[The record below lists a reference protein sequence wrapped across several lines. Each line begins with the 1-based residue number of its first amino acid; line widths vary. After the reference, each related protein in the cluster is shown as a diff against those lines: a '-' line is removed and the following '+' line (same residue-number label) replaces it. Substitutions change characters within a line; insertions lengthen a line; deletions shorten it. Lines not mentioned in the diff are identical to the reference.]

1 MPLKL
6 EIQDLSKYVI
16 ILTGATD
23 GIGKEMARILAKSN
37 PKRLI
42 LPARN
47 IEKGNKL
54 LEYIKS
60 SNGNANNVEIW
71 EMDLAD
77 LQSVKNFANKFIKE
91 VGELH
96 ILINNAGLVVQNQIV
111 KTKDNLEIQFQVNHL
126 AQFLLTL
133 LLLDTIKKSVS
144 AELPGKIALTSSELN
159 YFGEIDFDN
168 LNLEK
173 GNYWNFLKSYG
184 NTKLMNIIVAKEL
197 GRLVQN
203 DNITTYSLH
212 PGLIQ
217 TNVSHLNSTFSNIL
231 NRLIIKISGEITAEQ
246 GAINTLYPVFSL
258 ENKETGKYYDEGIEK
273 EPNKVANDQEV
284 AKKLWDVSEKILKD
298 HGMI

>member
-1 MPLKL
+1 MPIKL

-77 LQSVKNFANKFIKE
+77 LQR
-91 VGELH
+91 
-96 ILINNAGLVVQNQIV
+96 LIVQNQII

-231 NRLIIKISGEITAEQ
+231 NRLIIKISGEITVEQ

>member
-1 MPLKL
+1 MPIKL

-23 GIGKEMARILAKSN
+23 
-37 PKRLI
+37 
-42 LPARN
+42 
-47 IEKGNKL
+47 
-54 LEYIKS
+54 
-60 SNGNANNVEIW
+60 
-71 EMDLAD
+71 
-77 LQSVKNFANKFIKE
+77 
-91 VGELH
+91 
-96 ILINNAGLVVQNQIV
+96 
-111 KTKDNLEIQFQVNHL
+111 
-126 AQFLLTL
+126 
-133 LLLDTIKKSVS
+133 VS
-144 AELPGKIALTSSELN
+144 AELPGKIALTSSGAN

-231 NRLIIKISGEITAEQ
+231 NRLIIKISGEITVEQ